1 MPLTPTRKSYWLIG
15 AFISVLLVLLVAVP
29 LVLNHRTAD
38 VIAEINS
45 KGDPSDRMNAEV
57 QAALSHEL
65 SGLTGFQQ
73 TGDKKYA
80 DIYFQA
86 ARDISTLI
94 AKLHGFAPQLGPVVQ
109 SRLEEMEDAI
119 QYWHEDVENHNLATN
134 QLPRGEFQ
142 RILFEQDHVLE
153 TAHQS
158 STRFNEA
165 VGRWRGEQRK
175 RVSNFTETF
184 TLLSIIFAS
193 FALVAIALVVNVLK
207 SLNATSASLEVRA
220 NEEEALR
227 QVAHELTRAF
237 TLDDVLSRITESAA
251 FAAEAESV
259 YVELVNEQRNEITC
273 VAGYGSGVPPTG
285 TSGPY
290 AGSLAAEVLTTR
302 EPKIIRD
309 VSSEAERQS
318 IFGVLARTCGNC
330 AALVVPLIAEN
341 ENLGALFLIR
351 YRPGYFTHA
360 EFPRVKILADMAA
373 LAIQRALTLDRIRR
387 MQASEHYLSEAA
399 SILASSLD
407 YKATLKTV
415 VQLAVP
421 YIADWS
427 AVHLLEGRQIRTAEA
442 AHADPGKIAIVQ
454 VLQEKYPPR
463 FNSNDRVARAIRTGK
478 PQLYLDIPD
487 ALLGQ
492 DAQSEEHV
500 SLLRQLKMKSAMVVP
515 LNAAGETFGAMTFV
529 TQEGRR
535 YDASD
540 LAFAEDVARHAALAI
555 QNARL
560 YTSAQDAIHSRD
572 EAIQVRDDA
581 IRARDEVLRVVSHDL
596 RNPVSNIQMTTR
608 MLMSE
613 SLPEV
618 KRFGMLEVINRSAVR
633 MRRLIDDLLAVAR
646 LREGQPFALEVRR
659 ENPVEII
666 LEACELFAAQ
676 ARGKSIQLECEKPRQ
691 FAAIKGDRHRLLQ
704 VLSNLLDNA
713 IKFTPEGG
721 SIRVTCEPYRD
732 SVRFQ
737 VKDTGPGIEQQHL
750 NRIFDLFWQA
760 KPTAHM
766 GAGFGLAIAKA
777 IVEQH
782 GGRIW
787 AESTPGLGT
796 KFVFTVPQAG
806 AHEEQRD
813 RELAG

>member
-1 MPLTPTRKSYWLIG
+1 MRLTPTGKSYWLVG
-15 AFISVLLVLLVAVP
+15 AFISVLLALLVAVP
-29 LVLNHRTAD
+29 LVLNHRTAG
-38 VIAEINS
+38 VIDEINT
-45 KGDPSDRMNAEV
+45 KGDPSDRINA
-57 QAALSHEL
+57 QIQSSLSHEL
-65 SGLTGFQQ
+65 SGLIGFQQ

-80 DIYFQA
+80 DLYFQA
-86 ARDISTLI
+86 QRDIGAQI
-94 AKLHGFAPQLGPVVQ
+94 AKLHGFAPQLGPIVQ

-119 QYWHEDVENHNLATN
+119 HYWDQDVEAHHLATV

-142 RILFEQDHVLE
+142 KILFEQEHVLE

-165 VGRWRGEQRK
+165 IGGWRAEQRT
-175 RVSNFTETF
+175 RVSNFTRTF

-193 FALVAIALVVNVLK
+193 FALVAIALVVNLVRRL
-207 SLNATSASLEVRA
+207 SATSSSLEVRA

-237 TLDDVLSRITESAA
+237 TLDDVLNRITETAA
-251 FAAEAESV
+251 SAAEAESV
-259 YVELVNEQRNEITC
+259 YVELVNEHRNEITC
-273 VAGYGSGVPPTG
+273 VAGYGSGVPATG

-290 AGSLAAEVLTTR
+290 EGSLAAEVLTSR
-302 EPKIIRD
+302 EPKIIRE
-309 VSSEAERQS
+309 VSIEAERPS
-318 IFGVLARTCGNC
+318 IFGVLARTSGHC

-341 ENLGALFLIR
+341 EKLGALFLIR
-351 YRPGYFTHA
+351 YRPGYFTHT
-360 EFPRVKILADMAA
+360 EFPRVKILADMAS
-373 LAIQRALTLDRIRR
+373 LAIQRALTLDRMRKL
-387 MQASEHYLSEAA
+387 QASEHYLSEAA

-421 YIADWS
+421 RMADWS
-427 AVHLLEGRQIRTAEA
+427 AVYLLEGREIRTAEV

-454 VLQEKYPPR
+454 ALQEKYPPR
-463 FNSNDRVARAIRTGK
+463 FDSDDRVTRVIRTGRA
-478 PQLYLDIPD
+478 QLYLDIPD
-487 ALLGQ
+487 ELLGQ
-492 DAQSEEHV
+492 GAQSEEHV

-515 LNAAGETFGAMTFV
+515 LNAAGETLGAMTFV

-535 YDASD
+535 YDAND

-596 RNPVSNIQMTTR
+596 RNPVSNIQTTTR
-608 MLMSE
+608 ILMSE

-618 KRFGMLEVINRSAVR
+618 KRSSMLEIINRSAVR

-646 LREGQPFALEVRR
+646 LRGGQPLALQVRR
-659 ENPVEII
+659 ENPVDII
-666 LEACELFAAQ
+666 REACELFAPQ
-676 ARGKSIQLECEKPRQ
+676 ARAKSIQLKSENPHPV
-691 FAAIKGDRHRLLQ
+691 ATIKGDRHRLLQ

-721 SIRVTCEPYRD
+721 NVTVTCQPYRD
-732 SVRFQ
+732 NVRFQ

-750 NRIFDLFWQA
+750 NQIFDLFWQA

-766 GAGFGLAIAKA
+766 GAGFGLGIAKA

-796 KFVFTVPQAG
+796 KFVFTVPQAA
-806 AHEEQRD
+806 AHEEQPD